1 MIWLLRLISPRAW
14 QRDQFQQLQYQ
25 ISQLSVQIENL
36 QYQLIQSHQALE
48 VHIDEKLNKEA

>member
-1 MIWLLRLISPRAW
+1 MRWLLRLISPRAW

>member
-1 MIWLLRLISPRAW
+1 MKWLLRLISPRAW